1 MHVVSITNKV
11 VNIKSRVNMFEVTIG
26 VNGVAT
32 NLFINLNVE
41 RMYLDPHRCLQDL
54 PKEMSPSPAQP
65 RMSQFSGS

>member
-1 MHVVSITNKV
+1 
-11 VNIKSRVNMFEVTIG
+11 MFEVTIG

-41 RMYLDPHRCLQDL
+41 RMYLDPHRCLRDL
-54 PKEMSPSPAQP
+54 PKETSPSPAQL